1 MKPAPILLFTDFGNQ
16 GPYLGQLELAVREVQ
31 ADAVVINLCSDV
43 PRWNPRAA
51 AYLLAGYARCGPPGT
66 AWVCVVDP
74 GVGSFRDRPVVV
86 HCEERWYVG
95 PDNGQFDVLRMRY
108 PGCRTW
114 PLEYRPEALSS
125 SFHGRDLYAPAAARL
140 AAGWRPEGEGE
151 AAAPVTDLP
160 ADGFEV
166 IYLDHFGNAMTGIRP
181 QALPEGTIL
190 EAAGHRFVPAR
201 TFSDLAPGSPLWY
214 VNSNGLVELACNAAS
229 AAGRFGLEVGMRVC
243 VVKGK

>member
-1 MKPAPILLFTDFGNQ
+1 MKPPPILLFTDFGSE
-16 GPYLGQLELAVREVQ
+16 GPYVGQVELAIRELLPE
-31 ADAVVINLCSDV
+31 AVVINLFSDV

-66 AWVCVVDP
+66 VWVCVVDP

-86 HCEERWYVG
+86 RCRLRWYVG
-95 PDNGQFDVLRMRY
+95 PDNGQFDVLRLRE
-108 PGCRTW
+108 PDCRTW
-114 PLEYRPEALSS
+114 PLAYRGEELSS

-151 AAAPVTDLP
+151 QAAAASDLP

-181 QALPEGTIL
+181 GALPEGAVL
-190 EAAGHRFVPAR
+190 EAAGHHFEPAR
-201 TFSDLAPGSPLWY
+201 TFSDRPPGSPLWY
-214 VNSNGLVELACNAAS
+214 VNSNGLVELACNAGS
-229 AAGRFGLEVGMRVC
+229 AAQRLGLEVGMAVA
-243 VVKGK
+243 VKGDE